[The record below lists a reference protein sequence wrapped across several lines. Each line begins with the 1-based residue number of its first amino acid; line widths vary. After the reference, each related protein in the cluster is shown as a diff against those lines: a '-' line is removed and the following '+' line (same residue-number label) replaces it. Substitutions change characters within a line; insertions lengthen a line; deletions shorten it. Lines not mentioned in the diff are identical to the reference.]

1 MKCDKCKNKPW
12 KECCNDCEELE
23 YCCYISKNII
33 KAKIILNI
41 WETIMIIQ
49 INILRVICGK
59 FTNMFLSLGLEREDP
74 YCTSILIDI
83 DIHIPKTGSRI
94 MLKGLI

>member
-12 KECCNDCEELE
+12 KECCNDCKELE
-23 YCCYISKNII
+23 YCRYISKNIV

-49 INILRVICGK
+49 INIWRVTCEK
-59 FTNMFLSLGLEREDP
+59 FTNIFLSLGLKREDP
-74 YCTSILIDI
+74 YCTSILTDI
-83 DIHIPKTGSRI
+83 DIHIPKIGSRN
-94 MLKGLI
+94 MLTGLK